1 MAIKVLKS
9 YGTQGDV
16 IISITGN
23 LSKDIST
30 SEPVFI
36 NFDELPVPFF
46 IEKIEQKGSS
56 KYLVKLEDIDTF
68 AQAEE
73 IVGREIYLNDS
84 MSDIYEYDD
93 DGGIEDGDYNLEALV
108 GFKLHNQENEYVGVI
123 SGYYDIPNNPCL
135 EVRSDDERDIIIPL
149 HDDLI
154 LDFKPRKRILKLQ
167 IPEGLI

>member
-9 YGTQGDV
+9 YGTQGEV
-16 IISITGN
+16 IISVTGN

-56 KYLVKLEDIDTF
+56 KYLVKFEDIDTF

-73 IVGREIYLNDS
+73 IVGREIYLNNS
-84 MSDIYEYDD
+84 MSDGYECDDDAQIEGGEYD
-93 DGGIEDGDYNLEALV
+93 LEALV
-108 GFKLHNQENEYVGVI
+108 GFKLHNQDNEYVGAI

-135 EVRSDDERDIIIPL
+135 VVKSEDGRDIIIPL

-154 LDFKPRKRILKLQ
+154 IDFKPRKRILKLQ
-167 IPEGLI
+167 IPEGLV